1 MQALIYRD
9 GKMRVD
15 AAPDPQ
21 PGDGQVLVKT
31 LACGICG
38 SDLHFVHHAHHVV
51 ETSRRI
57 GGGFPIDLGRDIV
70 LGHEF
75 CGEILERGRGPNALA
90 AGTRVCSI
98 PFTHAAGAGQSLGF
112 SAERP
117 GGYGQYM
124 VLNESNLV
132 PVPNGLSAEHA
143 ALTEPMAVGL
153 HAVNRARVA
162 PDDVALVIGCGPIG
176 LAVIAALRIQGVR
189 DIVAAD
195 FSASRRRVAEA
206 MGATRVVDPATASPY
221 DSWAAIAYPQ
231 SYQPGSL
238 DAFLKVGP
246 QPRPTLIFECVGI
259 PGMLQA
265 VFEGALAGTRI
276 VVVGVCMEPDR
287 FEPLF
292 PLNKEN
298 DVIFCFYYSAEEYAR
313 SLHHLAEGLI
323 NAAPLL
329 SRTVGLNGAADA
341 FAALES
347 GAEDIKIIVDPWK

>member
-1 MQALIYRD
+1 MQALIYRV
-9 GKMRVD
+9 GRIGIGE
-15 AAPDPQ
+15 AEEPSPAE
-21 PGDGQVLVKT
+21 GQVLVKT

-51 ETSRRI
+51 ETSSRI

-75 CGEILERGRGPNALA
+75 CGEIVDRGRGPAALP

-98 PFTHAAGAGQSLGF
+98 PFAHADGVGQSLGF
-112 SAERP
+112 SADRP

-132 PVPNGLSAEHA
+132 PVPNGLSADHA

-153 HAVNRARVA
+153 HAVNRARITA
-162 PDDVALVIGCGPIG
+162 DDVALVIGCGPIG
-176 LAVIAALRIQGVR
+176 LAVIAALRITGVR

-206 MGATRVVDPATASPY
+206 MGATLVVDPATMSPY
-221 DSWAAIAYPQ
+221 DSWAAVAYPKG
-231 SYQPGSL
+231 YQPGSL
-238 DAFLKVGP
+238 DAFLKIGR
-246 QPRPTLIFECVGI
+246 QPRPSVIFECVGV
-259 PGMLQA
+259 PGMLQT
-265 VFEGALAGTRI
+265 VFEGALSGTRI

-313 SLHHLAEGLI
+313 SLHHIAEGLI
-323 NAAPLL
+323 DVAPLL
-329 SRTVGLNGAADA
+329 SRTVGLNEAANA

>member
-9 GKMRVD
+9 GRMRVCE
-15 AAPDPQ
+15 AQEPRPAE
-21 PGDGQVLVKT
+21 GQVLVKT

-51 ETSRRI
+51 ETSSRI

-75 CGEILERGRGPNALA
+75 CGEVVERGRGPGALP
-90 AGTRVCSI
+90 AGTRVCSV

-124 VLNESNLV
+124 VLNECNLV

-153 HAVNRARVA
+153 HAVNRARIA

-189 DIVAAD
+189 DIIAAD

-206 MGATRVVDPATASPY
+206 IGATVVVDPATASPY
-221 DSWAAIAYPQ
+221 ASWASIACPQ
-231 SYQPGSL
+231 GYQPGSL
-238 DAFLKVGP
+238 DAFLKIGR
-246 QPRPTLIFECVGI
+246 QPRPSVIFECVGV
-259 PGMLQA
+259 PGMLQR

-298 DVIFCFYYSAEEYAR
+298 DVIFCFYYSGEEYAR
-313 SLHHLAEGLI
+313 SLHHIGEGLI
-323 NAAPLL
+323 DVTPLL
-329 SRTVGLNGAADA
+329 SRTVGLGEAAGA

>member
-9 GKMRVD
+9 GKMRVGEID
-15 AAPDPQ
+15 EPRPAA
-21 PGDGQVLVKT
+21 GQALVKT

-38 SDLHFVHHAHHVV
+38 SDLHFVRHAHHVV
-51 ETSRRI
+51 ETSTRI
-57 GGGFPIDLGRDIV
+57 GGGFPIDLSRDIV

-75 CGEILERGRGPNALA
+75 SGEIVERGRGPNALA

-98 PFTHAAGAGQSLGF
+98 PFAHADGAGQSLGF

-124 VLNESNLV
+124 VLNESNLI

-153 HAVNRARVA
+153 HAVNRARIL

-176 LAVIAALRIQGVR
+176 LAVIAALKIQGVR

-206 MGATRVVDPATASPY
+206 MGATLVVDPAAVSPY
-221 DSWAAIAYPQ
+221 DNWAAVAYPEG
-231 SYQPGSL
+231 YQPGSL
-238 DAFLKVGP
+238 DAFLKVGA
-246 QPRPTLIFECVGI
+246 QPRPSVIFECVGV
-259 PGMLQA
+259 PGMLQR

-298 DVIFCFYYSAEEYAR
+298 DVIFCFYYSGEEYAR
-313 SLHHLAEGLI
+313 SLHHIAEGLI
-323 NAAPLL
+323 DVAPLM
-329 SRTVGLNGAADA
+329 SRTVGLNEATDA